1 MRVCGRWFDAPLR
14 DRIMGEL
21 AAQPAPSRNALA
33 AKLCGWMSW
42 HNARG
47 QPQLASARKALSQ
60 LDRCGAIRL
69 PALRAPSAGT
79 ARAARRPVCRA
90 AGPAPPLAQAECTLA
105 ALGPVELVPVDSAEL
120 RAVYTLLMQQHPLGE
135 QRLCG
140 AQLRYLFRCAQGWLG
155 AAAFQ
160 GASFALMP
168 RDQWIGWSENV
179 RRGNLARVVCNARFL
194 VLPSVRVPH
203 LASHLLAQMARAL
216 PEHWQQRYGVR
227 PLLLETYVDPAHDG
241 TCYKAAG
248 WACVGHSAG
257 RRDGVRKAVWV
268 RALQADA
275 GELLRHGPALTPRE
289 CPDNPQRWAETE
301 FGALQVWDT
310 RLKRRAFDLAEDF
323 FGHAQARSLSRRCAE
338 RARTVAAYRFFQN
351 PKISMHTLLQAHRE
365 AVIGRMRAHPVV
377 LVPQD
382 TTFLNYSAHPG
393 TQGLGPIGTK
403 LEGGPIGLVLHN
415 SHAFTPQGV
424 PLGVVSADCWARD
437 PAEHGSRRAP
447 DDRESRKW
455 LDAWRVLQEIAPRV
469 PQTQLVSIGDREADL
484 FELFAL
490 AREPAS
496 PRLLVRASQSRQRR
510 VATHAGQEP
519 FWAHVQGLPVA
530 GHTTLNLP
538 RRGSRR
544 ARDAVLQVRYAPVRV
559 SPPKGTAGEPVG
571 LWAVHLREEAAPV
584 GIEPVEWML
593 LTNVPTATLDDALE
607 RARWYAARWGIE
619 VFHRTLKTGCQIED
633 RQLGYAVRLENCL
646 AIDLVV
652 AWRIFHLTMLG
663 RMEPNAPCTVFFGNP
678 EWKALY
684 SWYHHTR
691 TIPSTP
697 PTLQEATRW
706 IAIKGGFQGRKA
718 DGDPGAEAM
727 WHGLQK
733 LDVAIEMFLLY
744 RPEEATGAKA
754 DEYPPGYLRPLYED
768 SS

>member
-21 AAQPAPSRNALA
+21 AAQPALSRNALA

-69 PALRAPSAGT
+69 PVLGGSAGGT
-79 ARAARRPVCRA
+79 ARATRRPVCST
-90 AGPAPPLAQAECTLA
+90 AGPAPPLVQLDCALA
-105 ALGPVELVPVDSAEL
+105 TLGPVELVPVDSAEL
-120 RAVYTLLMQQHPLGE
+120 RAVYTLLMQHHPLGE

-275 GELLRHGPALTPRE
+275 AELLRHGPALTPRE

-323 FGHAQARSLSRRCAE
+323 FGHAQARSLSRRCAQ

-351 PKISMHTLLQAHRE
+351 PKISMQTLLEAHRE

-393 TQGLGPIGTK
+393 TQGLGPIGAK

-447 DDRESRKW
+447 DERESRKW

-469 PQTQLVSIGDREADL
+469 PETQLVSIGDREADL

-510 VATHAGQEP
+510 VATQAGQEP

-530 GHTTLNLP
+530 GRTTLNLP

-559 SPPKGTAGEPVG
+559 SPPKDTAGEPVD

-607 RARWYAARWGIE
+607 RARWYGARWGIE

-663 RMEPNAPCTVFFGNP
+663 RMEPNAPCTVFFSNP

-684 SWYHHTR
+684 RLRHETAHV
-691 TIPSTP
+691 PKTP
-697 PTLQEATRW
+697 PTLREATLW
-706 IAIKGGFQGRKA
+706 VGIEGGFQGRKS
-718 DGDPGAEAM
+718 DGHPGTEAL
-727 WHGLQK
+727 WHGLQQ
-733 LDVAIEMFLLY
+733 LDVAVRMYLTFLPHERHEM
-744 RPEEATGAKA
+744 RT
-754 DEYPPGYLRPLYED
+754 EYPLDYLQLPAYD